1 MRILI
6 NFFLV
11 LSMFSTFM
19 FSDAFALSIFKDN
32 SKIIYCQDGE
42 CSLDEWIDVVKR
54 DLNDLETNRTA
65 SQYVQDI
72 VRYLLTF
79 ITIIAVFYII
89 YAWFKILTSA
99 WSDDEITKSKTTI
112 VSVLVWIVIIWLSY
126 AIVTWII
133 WVVTS

>member
-19 FSDAFALSIFKDN
+19 FSDAFALSIFRDN

-54 DLNDLETNRTA
+54 DLNDLETTRTA

-99 WSDDEITKSKTTI
+99 GSDDEITKSKTTI

>member
-54 DLNDLETNRTA
+54 DLNDLETTRTA
-65 SQYVQDI
+65 SQYVQDL

-99 WSDDEITKSKTTI
+99 GSDDEITKSKTTI

>member
-1 MRILI
+1 MRILV

-11 LSMFSTFM
+11 LFTFSIFM

>member
-11 LSMFSTFM
+11 LSMFSIFM

-54 DLNDLETNRTA
+54 DLNDLETTRTA
-65 SQYVQDI
+65 SQYVQDL

-99 WSDDEITKSKTTI
+99 GSDDEITKSKTTI

-133 WVVTS
+133 WVVTN

>member
-1 MRILI
+1 MRILV

-11 LSMFSTFM
+11 LFTFSIFM
-19 FSDAFALSIFKDN
+19 FSDAFALSIFRDN

>member
-11 LSMFSTFM
+11 LSIFSTFI

-54 DLNDLETNRTA
+54 DLNDLETTRTA
-65 SQYVQDI
+65 SQYVQDL

-99 WSDDEITKSKTTI
+99 GSDDEITKSKTTI

-133 WVVTS
+133 WVVTN

>member
-54 DLNDLETNRTA
+54 DLNDLETTRTA
-65 SQYVQDI
+65 SQYVQDL

-79 ITIIAVFYII
+79 ITIIAIFYII

-99 WSDDEITKSKTTI
+99 GSDDEITKSKTTI

-133 WVVTS
+133 WVVTN

>member
-1 MRILI
+1 MRILV

-11 LSMFSTFM
+11 LFTFSTFM
-19 FSDAFALSIFKDN
+19 FSDAFALSIFRDN

-72 VRYLLTF
+72 IRYLLTF